1 MWVSV
6 GIIPGPD
13 IGELQSLPVKPMLQ
27 EHPPRLLHI
36 CKYTASSTTYVQLAF
51 KAQVFYLTIA
61 VSHAVMFSRRGC
73 LYKVY
78 RYMLQQ
84 SQTPTTYYNRESG

>member
-6 GIIPGPD
+6 CIIPGPD

-36 CKYTASSTTYVQLAF
+36 CKQSAPSTLAF
-51 KAQVFYLTIA
+51 KAHVFYLTIA
-61 VSHAVMFSRRGC
+61 VAHAVMFSRRGC
-73 LYKVY
+73 L
-78 RYMLQQ
+78 
-84 SQTPTTYYNRESG
+84 

>member
-36 CKYTASSTTYVQLAF
+36 CKQSLLHGIIYNVC
-51 KAQVFYLTIA
+51 A
-61 VSHAVMFSRRGC
+61 VS
-73 LYKVY
+73 
-78 RYMLQQ
+78 LQG
-84 SQTPTTYYNRESG
+84 SSILLDYSSIPCSNVFKKGLSV